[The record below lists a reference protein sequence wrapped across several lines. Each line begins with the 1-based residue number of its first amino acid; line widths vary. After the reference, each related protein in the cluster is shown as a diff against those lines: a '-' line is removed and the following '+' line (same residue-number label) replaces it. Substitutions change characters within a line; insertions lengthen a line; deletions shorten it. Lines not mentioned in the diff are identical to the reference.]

1 MTKHMESQHHEKWS
15 EYQALSPS
23 EQLKF
28 FDGIMSRNNTLH

>member
-1 MTKHMESQHHEKWS
+1 MESQHHEKWS

-28 FDGIMSRNNTLH
+28 FDEIMSRNNTLH